1 MVRRG
6 QMYDDDDAYD
16 YDDDYDEYWEEDEA
30 YEQPAPK
37 VGHSW

>member
-37 VGHSW
+37 VGHSG